1 MTADS
6 NNYGDAEA
14 DSFFAGVLGAGTSDP
29 STTVDSQT
37 MAHMDGTIT
46 GGQSLTIL
54 AQTASLGTANGTSG
68 SGALLGSVGVNT
80 QTTVSPLTQA
90 SIGDNFDIAAVR
102 VSGDV
107 DVTAQATDEATADA
121 AAGDFGILTLGT
133 VDATAM
139 LTPTV
144 KTFLGDN
151 SSIISSSGSVALDAL
166 HNYNTNGPITM
177 VSFGPFG
184 HAIFLTTGAF
194 ANGSGTGGDKSVDA
208 GVVSIN
214 SLSPT
219 ASANATVSSEVNP
232 GATINAAANVA
243 LLAESDNSTNSM
255 AGILNFGIIGYG
267 GVSSSATSQGTTQAQ
282 FNAINGLLAG
292 GNLSAIALG
301 TDATTSQSTADGGG
315 VLQWGASTSTADDT
329 PTVLA
334 ALSSAHLVDV
344 GGNTTIQGLALGNSS
359 ADAQGGGGGVIQVG
373 TSSGEASWTPTIEA
387 NVGAG
392 TDLKSGGDVN
402 ILAYDNLNQAG
413 NQDTSRTATAKA
425 TASGG
430 GVVAVDAADTV
441 VNITSNTDAHIGAG
455 ASVSAGDDLNVN
467 ALSYNQ
473 AGGDLNAAAG
483 GVVNQGSAK
492 GSMYMISQTWAGTD
506 DATGAAPTLLAAG
519 NLIHVFSD
527 TSDNASA
534 TVEGS
539 GGGVIGGGGVS
550 LYLYL
555 DNPASGP
562 TTQAR
567 LGNNTTVNAP
577 GASLQVLAQN
587 QNNFSSTV
595 TQQTIGA
602 LQLNEGLADS
612 LCGTAANNLQ
622 TLAEIG
628 NNANVTVG
636 QFLLSADDANLQAD
650 ASAKTEADGG
660 GVTDAANAEA
670 DEYTDAK
677 AHIGSGSNITSATT
691 LTVTANADNVATN
704 AYSKP
709 TVVAAGAIY
718 SSTAGSNKFVTTEAD
733 LDPGSQLTAAYVSV
747 VAAQPPQTGGSTYVR
762 NADKTDVSFNPGFGC
777 SQNTTG
783 SEVITDFVN
792 LNSNIML
799 TGGMDHNLSVDPTG
813 KVTAESGLVVTDG
826 ANPLAIGQTDTTGRI
841 VVSALAPSNTSTLI
855 VSAAGGTTS
864 GSSNVVFE
872 SNGTVIIQN
881 ASPNDLDLGAL
892 DVVETGSP
900 PPVTDTANHPNWTY
914 VGTTTTGGGFI
925 DVSSSNAAGGNIH
938 FTGPITNPLGGT
950 VIDTSDG
957 NLLADNPGAVIQTA
971 AIDLE
976 ADQGTLGTP
985 SQSLPVQL
993 VFTPGITT
1001 AISRATGGGGVYL
1014 DVQPTSSNA
1023 GPFNLPVN
1031 NVSSANGSVTLKFE
1045 DGQAASA
1052 PTSDTITVQN
1062 VNSTQG
1068 NVTIVAGT
1076 SSTVP
1081 SERGPH
1087 GPDHQSPGDHDDNDF
1102 SRKYHPWG
1110 RGPTHS
1116 PPYRNADGQSR
1127 LRRRG
1132 GRHSHRLGSRSVRC
1146 QRPGR
1151 HQGKR
1156 YRRPAGGRQ
1165 RDLVR
1170 REHRP
1175 DRRQCDGRNRRSPA
1189 QRHIER

>member
-1 MTADS
+1 M
-6 NNYGDAEA
+6 
-14 DSFFAGVLGAGTSDP
+14 
-29 STTVDSQT
+29 
-37 MAHMDGTIT
+37 
-46 GGQSLTIL
+46 
-54 AQTASLGTANGTSG
+54 
-68 SGALLGSVGVNT
+68 GVNT

-194 ANGSGTGGDKSVDA
+194 ANGSGAGGDKSVDA

-292 GNLSAIALG
+292 GNLGAIALG

-315 VLQWGASTSTADDT
+315 VLAVGLSTSTADDT

-334 ALSSAHLVDV
+334 ALPSAHLVDV

-506 DATGAAPTLLAAG
+506 DATGAAPRCWLP
-519 NLIHVFSD
+519 
-527 TSDNASA
+527 A
-534 TVEGS
+534 T
-539 GGGVIGGGGVS
+539 
-550 LYLYL
+550 
-555 DNPASGP
+555 
-562 TTQAR
+562 
-567 LGNNTTVNAP
+567 
-577 GASLQVLAQN
+577 
-587 QNNFSSTV
+587 
-595 TQQTIGA
+595 
-602 LQLNEGLADS
+602 
-612 LCGTAANNLQ
+612 
-622 TLAEIG
+622 
-628 NNANVTVG
+628 
-636 QFLLSADDANLQAD
+636 
-650 ASAKTEADGG
+650 
-660 GVTDAANAEA
+660 
-670 DEYTDAK
+670 
-677 AHIGSGSNITSATT
+677 
-691 LTVTANADNVATN
+691 
-704 AYSKP
+704 
-709 TVVAAGAIY
+709 
-718 SSTAGSNKFVTTEAD
+718 
-733 LDPGSQLTAAYVSV
+733 
-747 VAAQPPQTGGSTYVR
+747 
-762 NADKTDVSFNPGFGC
+762 
-777 SQNTTG
+777 
-783 SEVITDFVN
+783 
-792 LNSNIML
+792 
-799 TGGMDHNLSVDPTG
+799 
-813 KVTAESGLVVTDG
+813 
-826 ANPLAIGQTDTTGRI
+826 
-841 VVSALAPSNTSTLI
+841 
-855 VSAAGGTTS
+855 
-864 GSSNVVFE
+864 
-872 SNGTVIIQN
+872 
-881 ASPNDLDLGAL
+881 
-892 DVVETGSP
+892 
-900 PPVTDTANHPNWTY
+900 
-914 VGTTTTGGGFI
+914 
-925 DVSSSNAAGGNIH
+925 
-938 FTGPITNPLGGT
+938 
-950 VIDTSDG
+950 
-957 NLLADNPGAVIQTA
+957 
-971 AIDLE
+971 
-976 ADQGTLGTP
+976 
-985 SQSLPVQL
+985 
-993 VFTPGITT
+993 
-1001 AISRATGGGGVYL
+1001 
-1014 DVQPTSSNA
+1014 
-1023 GPFNLPVN
+1023 
-1031 NVSSANGSVTLKFE
+1031 
-1045 DGQAASA
+1045 
-1052 PTSDTITVQN
+1052 
-1062 VNSTQG
+1062 
-1068 NVTIVAGT
+1068 
-1076 SSTVP
+1076 
-1081 SERGPH
+1081 
-1087 GPDHQSPGDHDDNDF
+1087 
-1102 SRKYHPWG
+1102 
-1110 RGPTHS
+1110 
-1116 PPYRNADGQSR
+1116 
-1127 LRRRG
+1127 
-1132 GRHSHRLGSRSVRC
+1132 
-1146 QRPGR
+1146 
-1151 HQGKR
+1151 
-1156 YRRPAGGRQ
+1156 
-1165 RDLVR
+1165 
-1170 REHRP
+1170 
-1175 DRRQCDGRNRRSPA
+1175 
-1189 QRHIER
+1189 